1 MAQCHVKKTGFSAVD
16 TLVSTPSLSQSTASF
31 AATFTASNTNTVM
44 ESCIPGNKPA
54 KSFVDMVLSATSSPI
69 SVTMPPSSPAA
80 AIIRHSNDAT
90 NKVGQADVPVCTS
103 LSPLAQVW
111 IPTSNTIVR
120 NLDLLYPPGINSA
133 GIEFEVS
140 DDAWVALQSEYKSS
154 QEFELPAEAI
164 PDLLKTARLVDNKVA
179 LPNGTV
185 FLDKVLPKSAFNTV
199 EDTI

>member
-1 MAQCHVKKTGFSAVD
+1 M
-16 TLVSTPSLSQSTASF
+16 STPSLSQSTASF
-31 AATFTASNTNTVM
+31 AATFTAFNTNAVI
-44 ESCIPGNKPA
+44 ESCIPGNK
-54 KSFVDMVLSATSSPI
+54 PI

-120 NLDLLYPPGINSA
+120 NLDLLYPGINSA

-164 PDLLKTARLVDNKVA
+164 PELLKTARLVDNKVA

-199 EDTI
+199 EDTNFPINYFLDLRKSKEIRNLQLRWGKNRVKKS